1 MKKLVVASILCAS
14 LFSCKKEVNLA
25 YKYADQPN
33 ALTCETIDTKLY
45 NEAYYAFENAIL
57 IHAKNT
63 NRNPNANI
71 NSAQAM
77 RNFVSRSRGAIKIN
91 DYITEESLAVFK
103 ALQSQEL
110 WNGAKLKSQS
120 DVLNCIGNS
129 ISNKDLKT
137 SFNALRSVEEN
148 LDPKLIVSAIAS
160 SNNRSQYQDKALM
173 TYIALD
179 AYYGKFINQ
188 DFSKLEFLKAKEET
202 QPAVTLKKPEVK
214 KDDHAGHNHGPND
227 GHNH

>member
-14 LFSCKKEVNLA
+14 LFSCKKEANLA

-33 ALTCETIDTKLY
+33 VLTCETIDTKLY

-77 RNFVSRSRGAIKIN
+77 RNFVSRSRGVIKIN
-91 DYITEESLAVFK
+91 DFITEESLAVFK
-103 ALQSQEL
+103 ALQSQKI
-110 WNGAKLKSQS
+110 WNGDKLKSQS
-120 DVLNCIGNS
+120 DILNCIGNS

-148 LDPKLIVSAIAS
+148 LDPKLIVSAITS

-188 DFSKLEFLKAKEET
+188 DFSTLEFLTAKEDTKPE
-202 QPAVTLKKPEVK
+202 VTLKKPEIK
-214 KDDHAGHNHGPND
+214 KDPHAGHNHGTND